1 MENTQTQNA
10 PLEGV
15 KMFRVHVFDALVT
28 APEGAVLVYKLEADS
43 SLPLQ
48 EFYVVAFYDGNLEV
62 AWGCGTTPEDAL
74 EVASMEWDNLLASSP
89 EREANPFREILDA
102 EKEGE

>member
-74 EVASMEWDNLLASSP
+74 EVASREWDNLLSGSP
-89 EREANPFREILDA
+89 EGANNHFREVLGQQ
-102 EKEGE
+102 EEGE

>member
-1 MENTQTQNA
+1 METQTSQNT

-74 EVASMEWDNLLASSP
+74 EVASREWDNLLASSP
-89 EREANPFREILDA
+89 ERENNPFREILGQ
-102 EKEGE
+102 KEGE